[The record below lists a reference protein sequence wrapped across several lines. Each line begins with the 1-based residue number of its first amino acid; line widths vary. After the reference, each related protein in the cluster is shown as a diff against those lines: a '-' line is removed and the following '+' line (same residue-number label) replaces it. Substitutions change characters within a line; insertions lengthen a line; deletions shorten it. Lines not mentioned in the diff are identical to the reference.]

1 MSLTLGQ
8 TASYQR
14 TFTQQD
20 FDRFAAL
27 SGDDNPIHV
36 DPAFSARTRFG
47 RTVAH
52 GMFLYSCV
60 SRALGSL
67 LPGPGTLQL
76 EQELK
81 FPTPTYTGEE
91 VEIRLEASDL
101 PAPGLARLSTLVVR
115 PGGEL
120 GLEGST
126 LVLLPGEDRV
136 PNLAPLEPA
145 AGESAAV
152 YKSLRLG
159 QSTSIVRTYS
169 CEDLVEYTNLT
180 GDDNPLYTG
189 DEVPCRLGLSGRI
202 IPGGLLGGLFSYLL
216 GVRLPGRGTNWLKQK
231 LVFPGP
237 AYPGEELTARVQI
250 VRLRPEKDLVNLR
263 ATINRRDGSLAC
275 EGESLVYVRDLESA
289 PADEP

>member
-20 FDRFAAL
+20 FDRFSAL

-67 LPGPGTLQL
+67 MPGPGTLQL

-81 FPTPTYTGEE
+81 FPTPTYTGEA
-91 VEIRLEASDL
+91 VQIRLEAADL
-101 PAPGLARLSTLVVR
+101 LAPGLARLSTLVVR
-115 PGGEL
+115 PSGEL

-126 LVLLPGEDRV
+126 LVLLPGADQV
-136 PNLAPLEPA
+136 PPQGLLEPTS
-145 AGESAAV
+145 GESAPE
-152 YKSLRLG
+152 YKGLRLG
-159 QSTSIVRTYS
+159 QSASIVRTYS
-169 CEDLVEYTNLT
+169 QDDLVEYTNLT
-180 GDDNPLYTG
+180 GDDNPIYTG
-189 DEVPCRLGLSGRI
+189 DEQPRGLGFAGRI
-202 IPGGLLGGLFSYLL
+202 VPGGLLGGLFSYLL

-237 AYPGEELTARVQI
+237 AYPEEALTARVQI

-263 ATINRRDGSLAC
+263 ATITRPDGSLAC
-275 EGESLVYVRDLESA
+275 DGESLVYIRDLESA
-289 PADEP
+289 PATGP